1 MQLRENETLIKIV
14 RRHTS
19 SLNGSFSLVGGI
31 LMAYLLVVYYLK
43 FNFFGYD
50 WQVLS
55 VLIPI
60 LTLFVVYKI
69 YIWRKNAFLITNQR
83 LINNEQEGFFSR
95 TVTEI
100 TYDDVH
106 EIEFKQGGLSAV
118 VSNYG
123 TLVIRTPSEN
133 QIILEKIPNPEKVV
147 ELINKT
153 KNSLKHHEHEYEQK
167 QDTEF

>member
-1 MQLRENETLIKIV
+1 MILRENETLFNIV
-14 RRHTS
+14 RRHTVA
-19 SLNGSFSLVGGI
+19 LYGPFSLVGGV
-31 LMAYLLVVYYLK
+31 LVVYLLIVYYFQ

-153 KNSLKHHEHEYEQK
+153 KNSLKHYEHEYEQN
-167 QDTEF
+167 TEF